1 MQTITPKT
9 NTLVHVTT
17 VHVTTVTNWPAGRR
31 RDPKMTAKEAVL
43 AAEKLDF

>member
-17 VHVTTVTNWPAGRR
+17 VHVTTVTNWPAG
-31 RDPKMTAKEAVL
+31 K
-43 AAEKLDF
+43 AASPNVTE